1 MVRELS
7 VAKEPR
13 QHRQRTRRQSLVDEW
28 FLAIQCLDG
37 RTTRQWIFTR
47 FCVDDLWIQFTDSAQ
62 SRSLPSIARIQ
73 WLAENELAAGGI
85 VAKIEPI
92 SCAVS
97 GLRQRPRYDAAR
109 CSGVHAADQQVDGP
123 VVDPVKGLLVEVSRL
138 GPPPRSPK
146 QVDAIDEDGCLALP
160 DIGDREWLSH
170 TVCLRD
176 RVSIHHNDLKPR

>member
-1 MVRELS
+1 LGIDGQRTDSSSFSVEEPAVVRELS

-73 WLAENELAAGGI
+73 WLAENKLATGRV
-85 VAKIEPI
+85 VAEIEPI
-92 SCAVS
+92 GSAISAFGQCA
-97 GLRQRPRYDAAR
+97 RNDASR
-109 CSGVHAADQQVDGP
+109 RSGVHAANQ
-123 VVDPVKGLLVEVSRL
+123 
-138 GPPPRSPK
+138 
-146 QVDAIDEDGCLALP
+146 
-160 DIGDREWLSH
+160 
-170 TVCLRD
+170 
-176 RVSIHHNDLKPR
+176 